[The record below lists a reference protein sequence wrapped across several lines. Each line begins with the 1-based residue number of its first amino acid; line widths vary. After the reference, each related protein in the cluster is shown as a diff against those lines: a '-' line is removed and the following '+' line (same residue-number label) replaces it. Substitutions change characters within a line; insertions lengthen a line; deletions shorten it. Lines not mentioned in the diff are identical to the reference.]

1 MLYWCGGEV
10 VQHPPLM
17 KQEQGPIR
25 GAAGPP
31 PVFRRGEGYPDLTLG
46 RAIDDGVLSSAWW
59 SPCWWPGR
67 AATSYSTSSI
77 IFQPTVHAVPA
88 IVHTTIS
95 HRPFVLPAPLVAP
108 RPLVQPVLVQPRPLP
123 PPIHSTVVIQTA
135 PRAPPPPPPS
145 PVLVQPVVQPRLV
158 APQQVLVP
166 TRVVPPA
173 AVVTHH
179 HHPFFVSGLVAA
191 QPPRSL
197 LVHAPPPAALPA
209 VAAPPP
215 PPPPPAVQP
224 LFVVPEPKPTVTTVP
239 LPPRLVHQ
247 AVEPTRAEELP
258 PKPVAAVAPL
268 PVPARQ
274 VQVIREVIRPTY
286 VIEHLSKKQRKFRK
300 IKMLKNCSLL
310 KKLKS
315 QLASSAE
322 NLHLYDTHGPY
333 EDDAHVDSYSHVHVP
348 YSGGSANVEVYRSIH
363 GSEFA
368 KRNGR

>member
-1 MLYWCGGEV
+1 MMGVIECLV
-10 VQHPPLM
+10 VALLVARASSHKLL
-17 KQEQGPIR
+17 
-25 GAAGPP
+25 
-31 PVFRRGEGYPDLTLG
+31 DLKHH
-46 RAIDDGVLSSAWW
+46 
-59 SPCWWPGR
+59 
-67 AATSYSTSSI
+67 
-77 IFQPTVHAVPA
+77 FQPTVHAVPA

-239 LPPRLVHQ
+239 LQPRLVHQ

-258 PKPVAAVAPL
+258 PKVSYILHHHTRLVQVAPPPPPPPPPPSAPAVLPAAAPLPTALVQPVAAVAPL